1 MTGNVLENVSSFN
14 NDPVLHATW
23 LYYQEG
29 LSQTEVA
36 KLMGISRVTVVKYL
50 QTAREKG
57 LVQINL
63 DLNTFS
69 SIDSALHIKEKF
81 SLRRVVIVPDGEHV
95 TQREDSKLM
104 RERLARAGGMY
115 LNQVIE
121 NGDVLGVAWGRTI
134 HQMSHLMTP
143 KSCKNVTVMQ
153 MLGSMPAQP
162 DFTTIESSSQ
172 LAHKLSGSVVSLHV
186 PAVVSSSRLAVEL
199 QAEPIIRANFDALT
213 RCNKALFVVGNS
225 LDENPLIRVG
235 VLSKKE
241 MDNYRKLGAVGV
253 ICGRFY
259 DRLGQPVV
267 SEIDLRILGIN
278 LAQLRQINHRI
289 FVAGGQRNYDA
300 TLGAILGGYVSDLIV
315 DEGTAEFLV
324 NIEVPKSN
332 Q

>member
-1 MTGNVLENVSSFN
+1 MTDAVLKNVSAFN
-14 NDPVLHATW
+14 NDPILHATW

-57 LVQINL
+57 LVQISL

-69 SIDSALHIKEKF
+69 SIETSLLIKDKFALE
-81 SLRRVVIVPDGEHV
+81 RVIIVPNGEHAA
-95 TQREDSKLM
+95 QREDSKLM

-121 NGDVLGVAWGRTI
+121 DSDVLGVAWGRTI

-143 KSCKNVTVMQ
+143 KSCKDVTVMQ

-172 LAHKLSGSVVSLHV
+172 LAHRLSGRVVSLHV
-186 PAVVSSSRLAVEL
+186 PAVVSSSRLAMEL

-213 RCNKALFVVGNS
+213 RCNKALFVVGNA
-225 LDENPLIRVG
+225 LEENPLIRVG

-241 MDNYRKLGAVGV
+241 MQNYRDLGAVGV

-259 DRLGQPVV
+259 DKFGQPVV
-267 SEIDLRILGIN
+267 AEIDLRILGIS
-278 LAQLRQINHRI
+278 LAQLRQVESRI
-289 FVAGGQRNYDA
+289 FLAGGKRNYEA
-300 TLGAILGGYVSDLIV
+300 TLGAILGGYVSDLII
-315 DEGTAEFLV
+315 DEGTADFLATV
-324 NIEVPKSN
+324 DLNDK

>member
-1 MTGNVLENVSSFN
+1 MTDAVLKNVSSFN
-14 NDPVLHATW
+14 NDPILHATW

-57 LVQINL
+57 LVQISL

-69 SIDSALHIKEKF
+69 SIETALHIKEKF
-81 SLRRVVIVPDGEHV
+81 ALKRVVIVPDGEHAK
-95 TQREDSKLM
+95 QREDSKLM
-104 RERLARAGGMY
+104 RERLAKAGGMY
-115 LNQVIE
+115 LNQVVE
-121 NGDVLGVAWGRTI
+121 DGDVLGVAWGRTI
-134 HQMSHLMTP
+134 HQMSYLMTP

-172 LAHKLSGSVVSLHV
+172 LANKLSGRVVSLHV

-199 QAEPIIRANFDALT
+199 QAEPIIRANFDTLT
-213 RCNKALFVVGNS
+213 RCNKALFVVGNA
-225 LDENPLIRVG
+225 LEENPLIRVG
-235 VLSKKE
+235 VLSKQE
-241 MDNYRKLGAVGV
+241 MQHYRELGAVGV

-259 DRLGQPVV
+259 DKLGQPVV
-267 SEIDLRILGIN
+267 AEIDLRILGIS
-278 LAQLRQINHRI
+278 LAQLRQVERRI
-289 FVAGGQRNYDA
+289 FLAAGRRNYDA

-315 DEGTAEFLV
+315 DEGTAEFLLNV
-324 NIEVPKSN
+324 ELPIKA
-332 Q
+332 

>member
-1 MTGNVLENVSSFN
+1 MTDAVLKNVSSFN

-57 LVQINL
+57 LVQISL

-69 SIDSALHIKEKF
+69 SIETSLLIKDKF
-81 SLRRVVIVPDGEHV
+81 SLDRVIIVPDGEYAH
-95 TQREDSKLM
+95 QREESKLM

-115 LNQVIE
+115 LNQVVE
-121 NGDVLGVAWGRTI
+121 DGDVLGVAWGRTI
-134 HQMSHLMTP
+134 HQMSNVMTP
-143 KSCKNVTVMQ
+143 KSCKGVTVMQ

-162 DFTTIESSSQ
+162 DFTTIEASSQ
-172 LAHKLSGSVVSLHV
+172 LANKLSGKVISLHV

-213 RCNKALFVVGNS
+213 RCNKALFVVGNA
-225 LDENPLIRVG
+225 LEENPLIRVG
-235 VLSKKE
+235 VLSKQE
-241 MDNYRKLGAVGV
+241 MQHYRELGAVGV

-259 DRLGQPVV
+259 DKLGQPVV
-267 SEIDLRILGIN
+267 AEIDLRILGIS
-278 LAQLRQINHRI
+278 LAQLRQVEKRI
-289 FVAGGQRNYDA
+289 FLAGGERNYDA
-300 TLGAILGGYVSDLIV
+300 TLGAILGGYVSDLII
-315 DEGTAEFLV
+315 DEGTAEYLANV
-324 NIEVPKSN
+324 ELPN
-332 Q
+332 

>member
-1 MTGNVLENVSSFN
+1 MTDAVLKNVSSFN
-14 NDPVLHATW
+14 NDPILHATW

-36 KLMGISRVTVVKYL
+36 KLMGVSRVTVVKYL

-63 DLNTFS
+63 DLSTFS
-69 SIDSALHIKEKF
+69 SIDRALAIKEKF
-81 SLRRVVIVPDGEHV
+81 SLERVVIVPDGEHV
-95 TQREDSKLM
+95 NQREDSKLM

-121 NGDVLGVAWGRTI
+121 SGDVLGVAWGRTI
-134 HQMSHLMTP
+134 HQMSEVMTP
-143 KSCKNVTVMQ
+143 KTCKNVTVMQ

-162 DFTTIESSSQ
+162 DFTTIEASSQ

-213 RCNKALFVVGNS
+213 HCNKALFVVGNA

-241 MDNYRKLGAVGV
+241 MQNYRELGAVGV

-259 DRLGQPVV
+259 DCLGRPVV
-267 SEIDLRILGIN
+267 SDIDFRILGIS
-278 LAQLRQINHRI
+278 LAQLRQVERRI
-289 FVAGGQRNYDA
+289 FLAGGQRNYDA

-315 DEGTAEFLV
+315 DEGTAEFLENV
-324 NIEVPKSN
+324 KLPEDC
-332 Q
+332 

>member
-1 MTGNVLENVSSFN
+1 MTDAVLRNVSAFN
-14 NDPVLHATW
+14 SDPVLHATW

-57 LVQINL
+57 LVQISL

-69 SIDSALHIKEKF
+69 SIETSLLIKDKF
-81 SLRRVVIVPDGEHV
+81 NLERVIIVPDGEHAD
-95 TQREDSKLM
+95 QREDSKLM

-115 LNQVIE
+115 LNQVVE
-121 NGDVLGVAWGRTI
+121 DSDVLGVAWGRTI

-143 KSCKNVTVMQ
+143 KSCKDVTVMQ

-172 LAHKLSGSVVSLHV
+172 LAHRLSGRVISLHV
-186 PAVVSSSRLAVEL
+186 PAVVSSSRLAMEL

-213 RCNKALFVVGNS
+213 RCNKALFVVGNA
-225 LDENPLIRVG
+225 LEENPLIRVG

-241 MDNYRKLGAVGV
+241 MQNYRELGAVGV

-259 DRLGQPVV
+259 DKFGQPVV
-267 SEIDLRILGIN
+267 AEIDLRILGIS
-278 LAQLRQINHRI
+278 LAQLRQVERRI
-289 FVAGGQRNYDA
+289 FLAGGKRNYEA
-300 TLGAILGGYVSDLIV
+300 TLGAILGGYVSDLII
-315 DEGTAEFLV
+315 DEGTAEFLATV
-324 NIEVPKSN
+324 DVPK
-332 Q
+332 

>member
-1 MTGNVLENVSSFN
+1 MTDAVLKNVSAFN
-14 NDPVLHATW
+14 SDPVLHATW

-57 LVQINL
+57 LVQISL
-63 DLNTFS
+63 DLNTFC
-69 SIDSALHIKEKF
+69 SIETSLLIKDKF
-81 SLRRVVIVPDGEHV
+81 NLERVIIVPDGEHAE
-95 TQREDSKLM
+95 QREDSKLM

-115 LNQVIE
+115 LNQVVE
-121 NGDVLGVAWGRTI
+121 DSDVLGVAWGRTI

-143 KSCKNVTVMQ
+143 KSCKDVTVMQ

-172 LAHKLSGSVVSLHV
+172 LAHRLSGRVISLHV
-186 PAVVSSSRLAVEL
+186 PAVVSSSRLAMEL

-213 RCNKALFVVGNS
+213 RCNKALFVVGNA
-225 LDENPLIRVG
+225 LEENPLIRVG

-241 MDNYRKLGAVGV
+241 MQNYRELGAVGV

-259 DRLGQPVV
+259 DKFGQPVV
-267 SEIDLRILGIN
+267 AEIDLRILGIS
-278 LAQLRQINHRI
+278 LAQLRQVERRI
-289 FVAGGQRNYDA
+289 FLAGGKRNYEA
-300 TLGAILGGYVSDLIV
+300 TLGAILGGYVSDLII
-315 DEGTAEFLV
+315 DEGTAEFLATV
-324 NIEVPKSN
+324 DVPK
-332 Q
+332 